1 MIQTNEQ
8 YKTPIINPNKMGLY
22 ILSDIEF
29 KVVIKWSMTKCDSLN
44 ENGLCRLIYLM
55 FDFKLVEL
63 FGKDYE
69 VWLCWKRCAT
79 ECRFWGFKSL

>member
-1 MIQTNEQ
+1 
-8 YKTPIINPNKMGLY
+8 MGLY

-29 KVVIKWSMTKCDSLN
+29 KVVIKWSMTKCGNLN
-44 ENGLCRLIYLM
+44 EDGLYRLIYLM

-69 VWLCWKRCAT
+69 VQLC
-79 ECRFWGFKSL
+79 